1 MGCLASIL
9 APRDCSFFFLQGSF
23 TNRWKLRGLATD
35 FLSPS
40 NKADNINS
48 ECKTR
53 RRKLGQKTS
62 ESYVIDNHKQNDF
75 PTLLRCKNKRFLIY
89 LLFFIIYVC
98 VIVTIYAHVRVGT
111 HGSQKRVSSALSWS
125 CRQLWTTWCGYRY
138 LNSSPSGEQYTLL
151 TTELS
156 LQSS

>member
-1 MGCLASIL
+1 MA
-9 APRDCSFFFLQGSF
+9 FFYSYRAVSQIDGNWGALLQIVYRPQ
-23 TNRWKLRGLATD
+23 TKLIT
-35 FLSPS
+35 F
-40 NKADNINS
+40 NS

-62 ESYVIDNHKQNDF
+62 ESYGIDNYRQSGF
-75 PTLLRCKNKRFLIY
+75 PKLLRCKNKWFLIY

-98 VIVTIYAHVRVGT
+98 VIVTICAHVRVGT
-111 HGSQKRVSSALSWS
+111 HGSQKRVSSPLCRSY
-125 CRQLWTTWCGYRY
+125 RQLWTTWCGYRY